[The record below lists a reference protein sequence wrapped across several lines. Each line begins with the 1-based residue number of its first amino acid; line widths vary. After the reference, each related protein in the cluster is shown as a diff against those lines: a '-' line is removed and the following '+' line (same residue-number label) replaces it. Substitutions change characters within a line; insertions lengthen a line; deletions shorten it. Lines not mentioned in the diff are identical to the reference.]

1 MKTNMYVFPCIDG
14 QTVNQRATMTIRIL
28 KVNESLNQLI
38 KGASSNRHVKK
49 FSIWGKGTQKTMIL
63 KYFYIT
69 ND

>member
-14 QTVNQRATMTIRIL
+14 QTVNQRTTITILIL

-49 FSIWGKGTQKTMIL
+49 FSIWGKATQKTMIL
-63 KYFYIT
+63 KYFFLT
-69 ND
+69 NE